1 VSTAIPTV
9 TMTLEPLPAFAC
21 GRATAIAGRTR
32 LGEAAEVSPR
42 RPNATVGL
50 RATFMRLSCTAQG

>member
-1 VSTAIPTV
+1 MV
-9 TMTLEPLPAFAC
+9 TTMLEPPAVLAC
-21 GRATAIAGRTR
+21 GRATAIAGRAR

-42 RPNATVGL
+42 RPNVTVGL